1 MPSVPPSD
9 LPSPWRLSPAAWCV
23 LLAGFAVRIYLAY
36 RLPTL
41 SPDSHLYF
49 QQAKALHFGLFDQ
62 LLAYYIY
69 VSPYPI
75 AVSLVYSVCG
85 DWIVAAQ
92 GVNILFGTLTIAVLY
107 GLLRRF
113 FADRVAALGALVF
126 AFLPTFAEVSRD
138 ALRDPMFWF
147 FSVLGLYLF
156 ILHLEKRRPLLLLG
170 CSLCLAFAAWAR
182 FEAGLYIVATAGW
195 IFFLNRQGRWTDL
208 LVFLLPYAL
217 LGPLVLALSFYLD
230 LSVIE
235 SLNPKRILDLPAQFI
250 AQYDTLRDEL
260 KILARPSYI
269 IGPSSY
275 FFDRI
280 RSLLWIIAL
289 VALVVL
295 IVECLVYVFFVV
307 LIGGTVSSLRRR
319 WADGRIRYLAVMSV
333 LALILLY
340 FQTLYIWHGAE
351 RHLAVFILPS
361 FVFIGAGIE
370 AGHALLTRRFRY
382 RPAAG
387 YALVGALVLLT
398 LLPPVLR
405 ANFDRDKLVYREIGR
420 YIAKRE
426 ANARPVTV
434 CGAFKR
440 VIDIQFY
447 ANLNTPSATFFDYGA
462 LFHDANVVTADDICG
477 KPCDYLVRDEQGWRG
492 ANVDFA
498 RPSAPCTFRE
508 LERWPSR
515 KHGALILYEVS
526 P

>member
-1 MPSVPPSD
+1 M
-9 LPSPWRLSPAAWCV
+9 PSPWRLSPAAWCV
-23 LLAGFAVRIYLAY
+23 LLAGFAVRVYLAY

-41 SPDSHLYF
+41 SLDSHLYF
-49 QQAKALHFGLFDQ
+49 QQAKALHYGLFDQ

-107 GLLRRF
+107 GFLRRF
-113 FADRVAALGALVF
+113 FADGVAALGALVF
-126 AFLPTFAEVSRD
+126 ALLPTFAEVSRD

-147 FSVLGLYLF
+147 FSALGLYLF
-156 ILHLEKRRPLLLLG
+156 VLHLEKRRPLLLLG

-182 FEAGLYIVATAGW
+182 FEAGLYIAATAGW
-195 IFFLNRQGRWTDL
+195 MFFLRRQGRWTDL
-208 LVFLLPYAL
+208 LVFLLPYAFLGFL
-217 LGPLVLALSFYLD
+217 LVALSFYLD
-230 LSVIE
+230 LSLVEI
-235 SLNPKRILDLPAQFI
+235 LNPKRILDLPAQFL
-250 AQYDTLRDEL
+250 AQYDALREQL

-269 IGPSSY
+269 IGLNSY

-289 VALVVL
+289 IAPIVL
-295 IVECLVYVFFVV
+295 LAECLVYVFFVV
-307 LIGGTVSSLRRR
+307 LVGGVVSSLRRR
-319 WADGRIRYLAVMSV
+319 WADGRIRYLAVVSV
-333 LALILLY
+333 LALGALY
-340 FQTLYIWHGAE
+340 LWTLYTWHGAA

-370 AGHALLTRRFRY
+370 AGHALLVRRFRY
-382 RPAAG
+382 RPAAA
-387 YALVGALVLLT
+387 YALIGAVVLLT
-398 LLPPVLR
+398 LLPAVLR

-420 YIAKRE
+420 HIAKRE

-440 VIDIQFY
+440 VVDVQFY
-447 ANLNTPSATFFDYGA
+447 ANLNTPSATYFDYRA
-462 LFHDANVVTADDICG
+462 LFHDANVLSADSICRT
-477 KPCDYLVRDEQGWRG
+477 PCDYLVRDERGWRESK
-492 ANVDFA
+492 VDLS
-498 RPSAPCTFRE
+498 RPSASCTFRE

-526 P
+526 R

>member
-1 MPSVPPSD
+1 
-9 LPSPWRLSPAAWCV
+9 LSLAAWCV
-23 LLAGFAVRIYLAY
+23 LLAGFAVRVYLAY

-41 SPDSHLYF
+41 SLDSHLYF

-62 LLAYYIY
+62 LIAYYIY

-113 FADRVAALGALVF
+113 FTDGVAALGALVF

-156 ILHLEKRRPLLLLG
+156 ILHIEKRRSLLLVG
-170 CSLCLAFAAWAR
+170 CSLCLVLAAWAR
-182 FEAGLYIVATAGW
+182 FEAGLYIAATAGW
-195 IFFLNRQGRWTDL
+195 ILFLNRQGRWRDL
-208 LVFLLPYAL
+208 LVFGLPYAL
-217 LGPLVLALSFYLD
+217 LAPLVLALSLYLD

-235 SLNPKRILDLPAQFI
+235 ILNPKRILGLPAQFV

-260 KILARPSYI
+260 RILSRSAAF
-269 IGPSSY
+269 IGPIGY

-280 RSLLWIIAL
+280 RSLMWIIAL

-307 LIGGTVSSLRRR
+307 LIGGAVSSLRRR
-319 WADGRIRYLAVMSV
+319 WADGRIRYLAAMSV
-333 LALILLY
+333 LALVLL
-340 FQTLYIWHGAE
+340 FFKTLYIWHGAE

-370 AGHALLTRRFRY
+370 AGHALLVRRFRY
-382 RPAAG
+382 RPAAA
-387 YALVGALVLLT
+387 YALLGAVVLLT

-440 VIDIQFY
+440 VVDVQFY
-447 ANLNTPSATFFDYGA
+447 ANLNTPSATFFDYRA
-462 LFHDANVVTADDICG
+462 LIHDTNALNADSICRT
-477 KPCDYLVRDEQGWRG
+477 PCDYLVRDERGWRESK
-492 ANVDFA
+492 VDLSHA
-498 RPSAPCTFRE
+498 SAPCTFRE

-526 P
+526 R